1 MDLRIK
7 LKGRNKKRLSE
18 KLILFNNKIY
28 KYRNN
33 ELIYVKPN
41 DNNTYFD
48 YTYGKKTNRFYPI
61 TNKRINRIQSNRSG
75 KSSARDRFFKF
86 VDALK
91 KNTRLT
97 SIRNGVHFDEAE
109 QKLLLNI
116 PKNRKATRL
125 TCENPH
131 YLSDFYTSY
140 EDFKKILIN
149 DLTELYND
157 KKYNKIFIRY

>member
-1 MDLRIK
+1 MDLRIQ

-61 TNKRINRIQSNRSG
+61 TNKRINRIQSG
-75 KSSARDRFFKF
+75 K
-86 VDALK
+86 
-91 KNTRLT
+91 
-97 SIRNGVHFDEAE
+97 
-109 QKLLLNI
+109 
-116 PKNRKATRL
+116 
-125 TCENPH
+125 
-131 YLSDFYTSY
+131 
-140 EDFKKILIN
+140 
-149 DLTELYND
+149 
-157 KKYNKIFIRY
+157 